1 MHSRAQALIRSCQC
15 MHSRKVRRD
24 GFALPGLE
32 TVRGPSLGWRRIL
45 FALVFGTTFALAAT
59 PAAAG
64 APPGPITLSMSCTGP
79 GPNGTVTAGQTDS
92 CGVDLT
98 GGTLSAGSIV
108 RLSPP
113 SPSATSFTCS
123 PPVQGAQGCSFLVNS
138 TLTFHGFIGWETIQ
152 FAPDGPTQG
161 GGASLTQ
168 TAQACNPMCN
178 DVPLRI
184 DGPGSVVGTPY
195 RPRYMPAAPFAYMVC
210 TGPNP
215 DGTVSETQVDTCLI
229 YTAGFGG
236 PYINGDTLTIARG
249 APTDATITA
258 CGDSPSTDTGA
269 VAAGAVMTSCAY
281 RFSTS
286 ASISA
291 PGVFVG
297 TELLSIPS
305 TVVPGAAI
313 VQGVMF
319 CPAPQPAGQI
329 ASCSTL
335 PITITGAGA
344 TVIDEIPPTFTS
356 MPPDMTVDAT
366 GPTDTTAQYPAPTAD
381 DNAPGPVSISCT
393 PASGGTFAVGTTT
406 VVCTATDV
414 SGNSATATFKVTA
427 QNTFDSLC
435 RVTRAEAS
443 DEGVAHSLCV
453 KLQGAADAVAA
464 GDSAAADGKVGAYIN
479 EVEAQGD
486 KSLTSQQAQ
495 DLAGLAQLLM
505 P

>member
-1 MHSRAQALIRSCQC
+1 
-15 MHSRKVRRD
+15 MHSRKVRLD
-24 GFALPGLE
+24 GSAFHGLE
-32 TVRGPSLGWRRIL
+32 KVRDRSLGWRGIL
-45 FALVFGTTFALAAT
+45 YGVVLGASFALPAT

-64 APPGPITLSMSCTGP
+64 SPPGPITLSMSCTGP
-79 GPNGTVTAGQTDS
+79 GPNGSVAAGQTDS

-98 GGTLSAGSIV
+98 GGTLLAGSFI
-108 RLSPP
+108 RLSSP
-113 SPSATSFTCS
+113 SPAATSFTCS
-123 PPVQGAQGCSFLVNS
+123 PPMQGAQGCTFSVNS
-138 TLTFHGFIGWETIQ
+138 TLTYHGFIGWETIQ

-168 TAQACNPMCN
+168 TAQACNPVCN
-178 DVPLRI
+178 YVPLRI

-236 PYINGDTLTIARG
+236 PYINGDTLTVARR
-249 APTDATITA
+249 APTDATVTA

-269 VAAGAVMTSCAY
+269 VPVGDRMTSCAY
-281 RFSTS
+281 RFSTP

-313 VQGVMF
+313 VQDVTF

-335 PITITGAGA
+335 PIAITGAGA

-366 GPTDTTAQYPAPTAD
+366 GPADTIVQYPDPTAT
-381 DNAPGPVSISCT
+381 DNAPGAVSISCT
-393 PASGGTFAVGTTT
+393 PASGSMFAVGTTA

-414 SGNSATATFKVTA
+414 SGNSATASFNVTA

-435 RVTRAEAS
+435 RVTQAEAS
-443 DEGVAHSLCV
+443 NEGVAHSLCV

-464 GDSAAADGKVGAYIN
+464 GDPAAADGKLGAYIN
-479 EVEAQGD
+479 EVEAQSD